1 MLFFRSEE
9 LVKSWCRSRG
19 IEPRPLVTMAQLWE
33 LAVAWYATR
42 LSGEARRPGP
52 DEMRRIFARIG
63 LTEAF
68 WDPQADVFGSGAS

>member
-9 LVKSWCRSRG
+9 LVNAWCQARG
-19 IEPRPLVTMAQLWE
+19 IVRRPLVTMEQLWR

-42 LSGEARRPGP
+42 LAADARRPGP

-63 LTEAF
+63 LDHPF
-68 WDPQADVFGSGAS
+68 WDSQADTF